1 MTVAGVAAGRLPAV
15 SVVVPTYRRRALLPR
30 VVAPILDD
38 RATRE
43 LVVVVDGAR
52 DGSLELLRELARED
66 ARLRPVWTENGGE
79 HAARAAGAV
88 AASGEVL
95 LFIDDDV
102 IAAPGLVEGHAR
114 HHARERG
121 IVVLGYMP
129 VAAPAPGRAA
139 PVATRLYA
147 RSYEHRCRAYAARP
161 EGILEHLWAGNVSIR
176 RDDYLAL
183 PPGSPRFA
191 TVYFGDRDLGLR
203 CLEAGLRGRFDRSL
217 RATHRHTRSLDAFL
231 RECWRQGAGERVIHE
246 LHGDVVGPFSAD
258 LLERGLPLPVRWLVR
273 VLSREPAHRVASPL
287 VRGAT
292 GLAGRLRRHR
302 LETMLAQLLR
312 RVERRRGALRATSG
326 P

>member
-1 MTVAGVAAGRLPAV
+1 MTVAGAMAGRPPTV

-38 RATRE
+38 PATTE
-43 LVVVVDGAR
+43 LVVVVDGAH

-66 ARLRPVWTENGGE
+66 SRLVPLWTENGGE
-79 HAARAAGAV
+79 HAARTAGA
-88 AASGEVL
+88 ADASGEVL
-95 LFIDDDV
+95 LFVDDDV
-102 IAAPGLVEGHAR
+102 VAAPGLVSGHAR

-129 VAAPAPGRAA
+129 VAAPPPGRAH
-139 PVATRLYA
+139 PVGTRLYE

-161 EGILEHLWAGNVSIR
+161 DEILQHLWAGNFSIR

-183 PPGSPRFA
+183 PPGSPRFG

-203 CLEAGLRGRFDRSL
+203 CQRAGLRGRFDPAL
-217 RATHRHTRSLDAFL
+217 LATHLHTRSLDAFL

-246 LHGDVVGPFSAD
+246 LHGDLVGPFSTEA
-258 LLERGLPLPVRWLVR
+258 LEVGLPLPVRWLVR
-273 VLSREPAHRVASPL
+273 ALAREPAHRIASPL

-292 GLAGRLRRHR
+292 GLAGRLRRQR
-302 LETMLAQLLR
+302 LETQLAQLLR
-312 RVERRRGALRATSG
+312 RVERRRGAFHAAHGR
-326 P
+326 